1 MIGEEEVL
9 RALREIA
16 GRHDPL
22 PDDVL
27 AAARASI
34 GWRDP
39 DAALA
44 ELTADSARERLVA
57 VRGGGSPRLLSFF
70 GGSLTIDVQATT
82 RSGVVEVV
90 GAVSPAVPARMVLE
104 SPTGSSHETDV
115 DDEGRFRFQD
125 VVAGSVRLR
134 CEPADGS
141 PVHTEWVLL

>member
-9 RALREIA
+9 RALRDIA
-16 GRHDPL
+16 GRHDPV

-82 RSGVVEVV
+82 RAGAVEVV
-90 GAVSPAVPARMVLE
+90 GTVSPAVPARIVLE
-104 SPTGSSHETDV
+104 SPTGSHETDV
-115 DDEGRFRFQD
+115 DDEGRFRFQG
-125 VVAGSVRLR
+125 VVAASVRLR
-134 CEPADGS
+134 CEPADGA

>member
-1 MIGEEEVL
+1 MLRVL
-9 RALREIA
+9 RDMA
-16 GRHDPL
+16 GRRDPV

-34 GWRDP
+34 AWRDP

-44 ELTADSARERLVA
+44 KLTADSARERLVA

-82 RSGVVEVV
+82 REGAVEVV
-90 GAVSPAVPARMVLE
+90 GAVSPAVPAKVVLE
-104 SPTGSSHETDV
+104 SPTGNLEADV
-115 DDEGRFRFQD
+115 DDEGRFRFQG
-125 VVAGSVRLR
+125 VAAGSVRLR
-134 CEPADGS
+134 CEPTEGA

>member
-9 RALREIA
+9 RALRDIA
-16 GRHDPL
+16 GRREPV
-22 PDDVL
+22 PDNVL

-34 GWRDP
+34 AWRDP

-44 ELTADSARERLVA
+44 RLTADSATTRLVA

-82 RSGVVEVV
+82 RAGAVEVV
-90 GAVSPAVPARMVLE
+90 GEVSPAVPARVVLE
-104 SPTGSSHETDV
+104 SPAGRHETDV
-115 DDEGRFRFQD
+115 DDEGRFRFQG

-134 CEPADGS
+134 CEPAEGAT
-141 PVHTEWVLL
+141 VHTEWVLL

>member
-9 RALREIA
+9 RALRDIA
-16 GRHDPL
+16 GRHDPV

-44 ELTADSARERLVA
+44 ELTADSARDRLVA

-82 RSGVVEVV
+82 REGAVEVL
-90 GAVSPAVPARMVLE
+90 GEVSPAVPAKVVLE
-104 SPTGSSHETDV
+104 SPAGSRETDV
-115 DDEGRFRFQD
+115 DGEGRFRFQG
-125 VVAGSVRLR
+125 VEAGSVRLR
-134 CEPADGS
+134 CEPVEGA